1 MQIYKNS
8 IQIFSH
14 INYWNQSML
23 RFNLTL
29 CWFTNL
35 AYMYMYVQCLM
46 SISFWEFVCQH
57 MCEFMLLLLISE
69 HNQHVTMMQ
78 RGDVKGGYVSLKR
91 RKNSKNAAFSSIH
104 ERIMVQKLIYFL
116 YIFRSTIN
124 ELIRFV
130 LVYQWQCFSSVL
142 FNCIDL
148 R

>member
-1 MQIYKNS
+1 M
-8 IQIFSH
+8 
-14 INYWNQSML
+14 
-23 RFNLTL
+23 
-29 CWFTNL
+29 
-35 AYMYMYVQCLM
+35 
-46 SISFWEFVCQH
+46 
-57 MCEFMLLLLISE
+57 
-69 HNQHVTMMQ
+69 
-78 RGDVKGGYVSLKR
+78 SLKR

-124 ELIRFV
+124 ELIWFV